1 LSDSAP
7 INPDEPELRLLAQLA
22 GLKPS
27 AIAAAVNNPEH
38 FNKHVSA
45 EEMARFAAASTRVI
59 ALISR
64 ISTHLTPYIEAHT
77 AGVNKAKGHAN
88 VR

>member
-1 LSDSAP
+1 LPDP
-7 INPDEPELRLLAQLA
+7 ISPDEPELRLLAQLA

-27 AIAAAVNNPEH
+27 AIAAALNNPEH
-38 FNKHVSA
+38 FNKHVNA
-45 EEMARFAAASTRVI
+45 EEMARFAGAESRVI

-77 AGVNKAKGHAN
+77 ARIQKGKNAN